1 MINPADTSLPLAT
14 GMAPNP
20 KIVFEDG
27 SALPPIK
34 LARATQGSSDHWLFR
49 VDAYEHQES
58 YGSERE
64 AMESESGT
72 RHLRV
77 LNEVEEVSFR
87 YAITT
92 D

>member
-1 MINPADTSLPLAT
+1 MINPAETSLPLVI
-14 GMAPNP
+14 GMASKP
-20 KIVFEDG
+20 KIVFEAG
-27 SALPPIK
+27 SALAPIK

-49 VDAYEHQES
+49 VGAYEHQES
-58 YGSERE
+58 YGSERK

-72 RHLRV
+72 RYLRV
-77 LNEVEEVSFR
+77 LNKVEEISFR